1 MTAFLNPLV
10 NSYERLGRQEAP
22 RYISWSHQNRSQ
34 LIRIPASSGESNRM
48 ELRSPDPACN
58 PYLAFAL
65 LLHAGLDGIEKG
77 EKLPEPCNLNL
88 YEPGVAQSLGIEK
101 HCRTAWS
108 RRSGQPRRAND
119 LEEPSRK
126 CAGAVLRPEER
137 ECARISGAAD
147 SFEEQL
153 RMYFNVI

>member
-34 LIRIPASSGESNRM
+34 LIWIPASSGESNRM

-65 LLHAGLDGIEKG
+65 LLHAGLDGIENG

-88 YEPGVAQSLGIEK
+88 YEPGVAQSLGIETLPDSLEQAIQ
-101 HCRTAWS
+101 TAEES
-108 RRSGQPRRAND
+108 ESIRKNLPASVLEQYLGRKKRDAPESPGRRIRLKS
-119 LEEPSRK
+119 S
-126 CAGAVLRPEER
+126 
-137 ECARISGAAD
+137 
-147 SFEEQL
+147 
-153 RMYFNVI
+153 